1 MSRYNLPIF
10 PFSAIVGQ
18 EQMKLSLILN
28 AIEPGIGGVLIR
40 GEKGTAKSTAV
51 RALARLL
58 PDMEVVK
65 NCPFHCNPYNPMEMC
80 EDCKSGFEKKESFVV
95 EKVSYKVVNVPLGI
109 TEDRLIGTLN
119 IEKVLKD
126 GRKHFEPGILAL
138 ANRGILYIDEVN
150 LLDDHLVDE
159 LLDVAAM
166 GVNLVEREGIS
177 FSHPS
182 KFILVGTMNPE
193 EGELRPQLLDRFGL
207 CVNVETVRD
216 AGLRTE
222 IIKRRISFD
231 DNPFKFIERWDKKDL
246 KVSHGIEKARKLN
259 GKIREKDW
267 VYDLISR
274 ICIIADV
281 DGHRADTCI
290 LKTAK
295 AYAAWSGRTT
305 LVPQDFIVASS
316 IALPHRLKKKPFD
329 EEKKI
334 EDLYKNLLAVVKEYS
349 EKDAPRT
356 VIDFKEKK
364 SLHA

>member
-1 MSRYNLPIF
+1 MSQYNLPIF

-18 EQMKLSLILN
+18 DQMKLSLILN
-28 AIEPGIGGVLIR
+28 AIEPRIGGVLIR

-58 PDMEVVK
+58 PDIEAVK
-65 NCPFHCNPYNPMEMC
+65 GCPFHCNPHDPMEMC
-80 EDCKSGFEKKESFVV
+80 EDCRAGFEKKKPLAT

-109 TEDRLIGTLN
+109 TEDRLLGTLN
-119 IEKVLKD
+119 IETVLKE
-126 GRKHFEPGILAL
+126 GKRHFEPGILAL

-216 AGLRTE
+216 ASLRKE

-231 DNPFKFIERWDKKDL
+231 DNPFKFIERWDKTDL
-246 KVSHGIEKARKLN
+246 QVSRGIEKARRLN
-259 GKIREKDW
+259 GKIKEKDW
-267 VYDLISR
+267 VYDLVSK

-290 LKTAK
+290 LKAAK

-305 LVPQDFIVASS
+305 LAPQDFIVAAG
-316 IALPHRLKKKPFD
+316 IVLPHRLKKKPFD

-334 EDLYKNLLAVVKEYS
+334 EDLYKNLLTAVKEYS
-349 EKDAPRT
+349 EKDAPHSI
-356 VIDFKEKK
+356 IDFREKK
-364 SLHA
+364 SLHI